1 MPIRKMLES
10 DIPQVLA
17 IQEELQFQ
25 AWNEKQF
32 LAEINASYA
41 HCIVYADDSDT
52 SKIVGYAIFHIM
64 GPDSELLSIAV
75 LENQGRK
82 GYGTQL
88 LLSGLSKL
96 DFEAGDI
103 CFLEVRE
110 HNAKARAFY
119 EKNGWVE
126 FASRAHYYADGENAI
141 LYKVSHV

>member
-17 IQEELQFQ
+17 IQEELKFQ

-32 LAEINASYA
+32 LAEINANYS
-41 HCIVYADDSDT
+41 HCIVYEDDVDAA
-52 SKIVGYAIFHIM
+52 KILCYAIFHIM

-75 LENQGRK
+75 RENQGRK

-119 EKNGWVE
+119 EKNSWVE

>member
-75 LENQGRK
+75 RENQGRK

-96 DFEAGDI
+96 NFDAGDI

-126 FASRAHYYADGENAI
+126 FASRAHSYADGENAI